1 MTFAATIALA
11 RPTEIALRD
20 HTEALTWA
28 EADSRLRRAAT
39 ALQKLG
45 LGGSKRVAVL
55 AGNSVDTLLAYVA
68 CTLAGVSAVATNSH
82 LTPSETAYILK
93 DSGAKAVLCD
103 GNTVAV
109 AAEAA
114 KLAGV
119 DVVVAWGADELPP
132 GVIAW
137 SQWGRDDAEPAT
149 DVAPQRTLVY
159 TSGTT
164 GRPKGVE
171 LPLTSW
177 AGGRDI
183 PTHLAGLAQ
192 NRMTA
197 LGRHLVVGPM
207 YHSGPLTGTRLFA
220 GGVPVTVLGKFDAE
234 ALLQAIERD
243 QIGSTIMVPT
253 HFQRLLALPEERRH
267 ATDTSSLRYVL
278 QVGAKCPDHV
288 KRAMIDWLGPIVWES
303 YGASEVGT
311 TCMISS
317 EEWLQRPGSVGRA
330 VPPFEAVVKGADDQV
345 APPNVEGPLWFRDT
359 NGHGINY
366 ITGARSGAEF
376 TLGEIGRMDEDGY
389 VWITDRLSD
398 MVVSGGVNIY
408 PAEVEQV
415 LLRHPA
421 VADIACFGAPH
432 DEMGEMLV
440 ALVVPTDTMQPPT
453 REQLVSF
460 ARETLAGYKIP
471 KAFLFTDAIPQTQVG
486 KVDKKAVRQMYRH
499 EASVSNDR

>member
-1 MTFAATIALA
+1 VTFAATIAQS

-20 HTEALTWA
+20 RIETLTWA

-39 ALQKLG
+39 ALQKLE
-45 LGGSKRVAVL
+45 LGEDKRVAVL
-55 AGNSVDTLLAYVA
+55 AGNSANTLLAYVA
-68 CTLAGVSAVATNSH
+68 CTLAGVSAIATNSH
-82 LTPSETAYILK
+82 LTSSETAYILS

-103 GNTVAV
+103 SSTAAV

-114 KLAGV
+114 ELAGV
-119 DVVVAWGADELPP
+119 SLVVAWGNDDLPS
-132 GVIAW
+132 GVTAW
-137 SQWGRDDAEPAT
+137 SHWCQDDSEPDT
-149 DVAPQRTLVY
+149 DVPPQRTLVY

-164 GRPKGVE
+164 GRPKGVQ

-177 AGGRDI
+177 VGGTDI
-183 PTHLAGLAQ
+183 AAHLAGLAQ
-192 NRMTA
+192 NRMTDY
-197 LGRHLVVGPM
+197 GPHMVVGPM

-220 GGVPVTVLGKFDAE
+220 GGVPVTVLGRFDAAE
-234 ALLQAIERD
+234 LLLAIERD
-243 QIGSTIMVPT
+243 RIGSSIMVPT
-253 HFQRLLALPEERRH
+253 HFQRLLALPEDVRQ

-288 KRAMIDWLGPIVWES
+288 KREMIDWLGPIVWES

-317 EEWLQRPGSVGRA
+317 AEWLQRPGSVGRSI
-330 VPPFEAVVKGADDQV
+330 PPFEAIVKREDGQP

-359 NGHGINY
+359 SGQGINY
-366 ITGARSGAEF
+366 ITGASSGAQF

-415 LLRHPA
+415 LMTHPA
-421 VADIACFGAPH
+421 IADIACFGAPH

-440 ALVVPTDTMQPPT
+440 AMIVPQDVNQPPAQHELT
-453 REQLVSF
+453 SF
-460 ARETLAGYKIP
+460 ARELLAGYKIP
-471 KAFLFTDAIPQTQVG
+471 KEFIYTDSIPQTQVG
-486 KVDKKAVRQMYRH
+486 KVDKRAVRHMYQA
-499 EASVSNDR
+499 ETSVNR